1 MRLASLAILAAL
13 PLLAAC
19 ESSAP
24 PTQSN
29 NTATKPAATKPA
41 AVRPVAPANFPFN
54 ARPLLGTWGADA
66 ASCNGNATVVTA
78 TTYAVGG
85 KSSDLQLTDNK
96 DGSFTATIEGQ
107 RLTLTPIFGPPGE
120 GIRVAAGDAKPT
132 NVFRCR

>member
-1 MRLASLAILAAL
+1 MRLAALAVLAL

-19 ESSAP
+19 ESSTPPAQTSNASAP
-24 PTQSN
+24 P
-29 NTATKPAATKPA
+29 AKPA
-41 AVRPVAPANFPFN
+41 AVRPVAPVDFPFN
-54 ARPLLGTWGADA
+54 ARPLLGTWGVDA
-66 ASCNGNATVVTA
+66 ASCSSNATVVTA

-96 DGSFTATIEGQ
+96 DGSFTATIGGQ

>member
-1 MRLASLAILAAL
+1 MRLASLAVLAVL

-19 ESSAP
+19 ESGAP
-24 PTQSN
+24 PTQNSN
-29 NTATKPAATKPA
+29 AGTPPAKPV

-66 ASCNGNATVVTA
+66 ASCSSNATVVTA

-96 DGSFTATIEGQ
+96 DGSFTATIGGQ